1 VCALFVLLTGCR
13 RRQTGPNDAYRDPR
27 VSAEDWNKLFE
38 GEGRELFVKRDTVI
52 RLADARPGMVV
63 ADIGAGTGLF
73 SMMLSDQVGQS
84 GRIYAEEIMGKFSA
98 YIAERAWHE
107 KRNNVVSVMGTE
119 RSIGLPAAS
128 IDLAVLTDVYHHFD
142 YHEEM
147 LASIRTALR
156 DEGELFLVDF
166 RREPGRS
173 PAWIFEHVRAGE
185 DVVVHEIEAAGFV
198 SISRDD
204 SLQDNYVRRF
214 RRVSRTAQG
223 IVR

>member
-1 VCALFVLLTGCR
+1 
-13 RRQTGPNDAYRDPR
+13 
-27 VSAEDWNKLFE
+27 
-38 GEGRELFVKRDTVI
+38 
-52 RLADARPGMVV
+52 MVV

-98 YIAERAWHE
+98 YIAERAWRE
-107 KRNNVVSVMGTE
+107 KRYNVVSVMGTE

-128 IDLAVLTDVYHHFD
+128 IDLAFLTDVYHHFD

-198 SISRDD
+198 SISRDE

-214 RRVSRTAQG
+214 RRVNRTAQG